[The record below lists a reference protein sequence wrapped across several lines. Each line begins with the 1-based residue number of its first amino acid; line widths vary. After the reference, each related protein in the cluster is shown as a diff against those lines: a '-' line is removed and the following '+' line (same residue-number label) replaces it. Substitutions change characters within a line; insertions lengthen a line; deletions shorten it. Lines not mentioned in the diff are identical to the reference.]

1 MQDYYHLLI
10 LFLFLAIYLAY
21 RNGFSKHRKNV
32 KTASR
37 VIKKL
42 EGFEYDGAKLSY
54 LRKIDPF
61 VFEELVLTGF
71 EAKGYKI
78 RRNKRYTGDQ
88 GIDGRV
94 KKDGKWYLVQAK
106 RYSNSINPSH
116 VVEFDRVIKKKRAA
130 GGFFVHTGRT
140 GAKSLERKAD
150 CIEFVSGDKLL
161 TLIKA

>member
-1 MQDYYHLLI
+1 MKDHYYLLI
-10 LFLFLAIYLAY
+10 SLFCFAIALIYY
-21 RNGFSKHRKNV
+21 RGPSRHKRNV
-32 KTASR
+32 KAATK
-37 VIKKL
+37 IINKL
-42 EGFEYDGAKLSY
+42 REFDNLGARLSY

-61 VFEELVLTGF
+61 VFEELVLSSF
-71 EAKGYKI
+71 EAKGYRIK
-78 RRNKRYTGDQ
+78 RNKRYTGDG

-106 RYSNSINPSH
+106 RYSASINPSH
-116 VVEFDRVIKKKRAA
+116 VLEFNDVIKKHNAA

-140 GAKSLERKAD
+140 GAKSLEYKTD